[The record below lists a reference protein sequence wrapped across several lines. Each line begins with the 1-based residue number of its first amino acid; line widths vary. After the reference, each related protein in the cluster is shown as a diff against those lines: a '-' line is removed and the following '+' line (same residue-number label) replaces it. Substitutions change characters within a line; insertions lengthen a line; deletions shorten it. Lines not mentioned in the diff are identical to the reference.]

1 MDNESLI
8 PLHLQLAELL
18 KNEILQGKF
27 GEKIPPER
35 ELMKIYSVS
44 RSTIRRAIAGLIN
57 QGILESKQGSG
68 TYVYNRPVEEWLGNL
83 ASYNKTIEELEMK
96 PGTKLLS
103 QKVLKASEELK
114 ELTQLN
120 DLYCIERL
128 RLADDIPI
136 AIETQYYPLEIGR
149 QLSKFDLNEAV
160 LYEVIE
166 SSLDIKLWEADQIIT
181 STLPNEKEARLLG
194 ISENVSVLVIERLTR
209 DYSGKF
215 IEYLR
220 SIYRSDMYVFRIK
233 LSRSNG

>member
-83 ASYNKTIEELEMK
+83 VSYNKTIKELRMN

-103 QKVLKASEELK
+103 QRVIKASEELK
-114 ELTQLN
+114 DLTQL
-120 DLYCIERL
+120 DELYSIKRL
-128 RLADDIPI
+128 RLADNIPI
-136 AIETQYYPLEIGR
+136 AIETQYYPLEIGQ

-166 SSLDIKLWEADQIIT
+166 SSLGIMLWEADQTIT
-181 STLPNEKEARLLG
+181 STLPTKEEAQLLG
-194 ISENVSVLVIERLTR
+194 ISEHVSILVIERLTR

-215 IEYLR
+215 VEYLR
-220 SIYRSDMYVFRIK
+220 SIYRSDMYAFRIK
-233 LSRSNG
+233 LSRNNG